1 MSTTN
6 NDFLSKIND
15 LDDAFKSYAVYTF
28 ILIILIIFIWYLIYL
43 TKLEKKEGN
52 YMNGLYPS
60 VDGNIRPITV
70 SDPVCGHKFYDYY
83 IKSAYNCCSGGSY
96 KNDFVT
102 IEALKSVLKQGVR
115 GLDFEVYSINDQP
128 VVATSTSDSY
138 FVKETFNS
146 IPFNTVIDTIR
157 NYAFSSGTS
166 PNPTDPVIV
175 HIRFKSANQNM
186 YQNLAKIFKA
196 NNDLMLGMNYS
207 YEAEGKNLGIVP
219 LLELKNKIVLIVD
232 RSDTAFLDCQDFLE
246 YVNMT
251 SSSIFMREYT
261 YYNVKN
267 SPDINELIEY
277 NKQGMTFVTPDKGVN
292 PANPSGIVCRA
303 NGCQLVAMRYQL
315 ADNMLA
321 ENNVFFDGCGYAF
334 CLKPEEL
341 RYKPVTVSAPTKQI
355 PQYSYATRT
364 MATDYYKFDF

>member
-1 MSTTN
+1 MPTDNT
-6 NDFLSKIND
+6 DFLSKIKD
-15 LDDAFKSYAVYTF
+15 LDDTFKSYAIFAF
-28 ILIILIIFIWYLIYL
+28 ILIILIIFIWYLISL
-43 TKLEKKEGN
+43 TKLERKEAN

-60 VDGNIRPITV
+60 VDGNIRSITS
-70 SDPVCGHKFYDYY
+70 SDPNCGHKFYDYY
-83 IKSAYNCCSGGSY
+83 IKTAYNCCSGGSY

-102 IEALKSVLKQGVR
+102 IDALKAVLKQGVR

-128 VVATSTSDSY
+128 VIATSTTDNY

-166 PNPTDPVIV
+166 PNPNDPVIV

-186 YQNLAKIFKA
+186 FQNLSKIFKA

-207 YEAEGKNLGIVP
+207 YEAEGKNLGNVP

-232 RSDTAFLDCQDFLE
+232 RSDTAFLDCQDLLE

-251 SSSIFMREYT
+251 SNSMFMREYT

-267 SPDINELIEY
+267 NPDINELIEY
-277 NKQGMTFVTPDKGVN
+277 NKQGMTFVTPDKGAN

-303 NGCQLVAMRYQL
+303 NGCQMVAMRYQL

-334 CLKPEEL
+334 CLKPKEL
-341 RYKPVTVSAPTKQI
+341 RYEPVTVPEPTKQLS
-355 PQYSYATRT
+355 QYSYATRT
-364 MATDYYKFDF
+364 IATDYYKFNF